1 MRVWCHALGGVG
13 GWAVVGGQS
22 EADEGVGGYKLTKCV
37 RVYVLRVLKSRH

>member
-1 MRVWCHALGGVG
+1 MGGGVG
-13 GWAVVGGQS
+13 GAEGGGQS